1 MTIEEIVHGESRNVE
16 FKVTLNGETS
26 EKHRRSIGEASEKHQ
41 RSIKEAS
48 KKHQRSI
55 KMILEMI

>member
-1 MTIEEIVHGESRNVE
+1 MTIEEIVHGESKNVE
-16 FKVTLNGETS
+16 FKVTLNGEV
-26 EKHRRSIGEASEKHQ
+26 
-41 RSIKEAS
+41 S